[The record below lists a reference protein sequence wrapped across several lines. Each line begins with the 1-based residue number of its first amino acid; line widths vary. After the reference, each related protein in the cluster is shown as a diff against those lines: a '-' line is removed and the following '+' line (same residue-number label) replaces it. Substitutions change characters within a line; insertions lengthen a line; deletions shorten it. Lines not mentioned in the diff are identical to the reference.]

1 LSPAAC
7 QNIVITLCKKSVS
20 EHPTCKYF
28 TENLQQYDVGK
39 TLIMLLQMYVIHLAA
54 GRGFFMA
61 GCPMWRKH
69 METIGT
75 LWLYLVFFGI
85 VSIMLVIDF
94 IGFKHQHGQEVKIR
108 TAAYWSVAWVSVAA
122 LFGGG
127 LWLYLEQTAGVV
139 LANQKVME
147 YFAGYLLEKSLA
159 IDNVFVWLMIFA
171 AFAIPPA
178 LQRQL
183 LLYGVLGAI
192 VLRTIFI
199 FIGAWFVQEFS
210 WILYL
215 FGAFLVYT
223 GYKFLRGHNDE
234 ASNIEDMP
242 LLKWLRKH
250 MRITPQLEGNKF
262 FIRKDG
268 LLWATPLF
276 LVLIL
281 VEASDVIFAM
291 DSIPA
296 IFAVTTDPFIVL
308 TANLMA
314 ILGLRAM
321 FFLLSGAASKMY
333 YLPYGLGVILV
344 FIGFKMLMLDV
355 FHMPIWISLGFI
367 VIVLAITA
375 LLSIRHNKKYNIHQL

>member
-1 LSPAAC
+1 
-7 QNIVITLCKKSVS
+7 
-20 EHPTCKYF
+20 
-28 TENLQQYDVGK
+28 
-39 TLIMLLQMYVIHLAA
+39 
-54 GRGFFMA
+54 
-61 GCPMWRKH
+61 

-75 LWLYLVFFGI
+75 LWLYLVFFAI
-85 VSIMLVIDF
+85 VAVMLVIDF
-94 IGFKHQHGQEVKIR
+94 VGFKHQHGQEVKVR
-108 TAAYWSVAWVSVAA
+108 TAAYWSIAWVSVAT

-127 LWLYLEQTAGVV
+127 LWLYLEQTAGAAI
-139 LANQKVME
+139 ANTKVME

-178 LQRQL
+178 LQRKL

-223 GYKFLRGHNDE
+223 GFKFLRGQHEED
-234 ASNIEDMP
+234 SNIEDMAI
-242 LLKWLRKH
+242 LKWLRKH
-250 MRITPQLEGNKF
+250 MRITPQLQGDKF
-262 FIRKDG
+262 FVRQNG

-281 VEASDVIFAM
+281 VEASDVIFAV

-321 FFLLSGAASKMY
+321 FFLLSGAASKMH
-333 YLPYGLGVILV
+333 YLPYGLGLILV

-355 FHMPIWISLGFI
+355 FHMPIWISLSFI
-367 VIVLAITA
+367 VIVLTVTAI
-375 LLSIRHNKKYNIHQL
+375 LSISHSKKHNETTL

>member
-1 LSPAAC
+1 
-7 QNIVITLCKKSVS
+7 
-20 EHPTCKYF
+20 
-28 TENLQQYDVGK
+28 
-39 TLIMLLQMYVIHLAA
+39 
-54 GRGFFMA
+54 
-61 GCPMWRKH
+61 
-69 METIGT
+69 METIGN
-75 LWLYLVFFGI
+75 LWLYLAFFGLVTVMLI
-85 VSIMLVIDF
+85 VDF
-94 IGFKHQHGQEVKIR
+94 LGFKQKQGQEVKIK
-108 TAAYWSVAWVSVAA
+108 TAAYWSMAWVSVAV

-127 LWLYLEQTAGVV
+127 LWFYLQQTAGIAI
-139 LANQKVME
+139 ANTKVME

-178 LQRQL
+178 LQRKI

-210 WILYL
+210 WVLYI

-223 GYKFLRGHNDE
+223 GFKFLKGHEEDP
-234 ASNIEDMP
+234 NIEDMAI
-242 LLKWLRKH
+242 LKWLRKH
-250 MRITPQLEGNKF
+250 IRITPKLEGDKF
-262 FIRKDG
+262 FVRQNG

-281 VEASDVIFAM
+281 VEASDVIFAV

-296 IFAVTTDPFIVL
+296 IFAVTSDPFIVL

-321 FFLLSGAASKMY
+321 FFLLAGSASKMH
-333 YLPYGLGVILV
+333 YLPYGLGLILL

-367 VIVLAITA
+367 VITLAITA
-375 LLSIRHNKKYNIHQL
+375 WLSIRYNKKQESQS

>member
-1 LSPAAC
+1 
-7 QNIVITLCKKSVS
+7 
-20 EHPTCKYF
+20 
-28 TENLQQYDVGK
+28 
-39 TLIMLLQMYVIHLAA
+39 
-54 GRGFFMA
+54 
-61 GCPMWRKH
+61 
-69 METIGT
+69 MESIGN
-75 LWLYLVFFGI
+75 LWLYLAFFGI
-85 VSIMLVIDF
+85 ITIMLLIDF
-94 IGFKHQHGQEVKIR
+94 LGFKQKEGQEVKVK
-108 TAAYWSVAWVSVAA
+108 TAAYWSVAWVTVAS

-127 LWLYLEQTAGVV
+127 LWLYLEQTAGVAV
-139 LANQKVME
+139 ANTKVME

-210 WILYL
+210 WILYI

-223 GYKFLRGHNDE
+223 GFKFLKGQDDDP
-234 ASNIEDMP
+234 NIEEMAI
-242 LLKWLRKH
+242 LKWLRKH

-262 FIRKDG
+262 FVRQNG
-268 LLWATPLF
+268 VLWATPLF

-281 VEASDVIFAM
+281 VEASDVIFAV

-321 FFLLSGAASKMY
+321 FFLMAGAASKMH
-333 YLPYGLGVILV
+333 YLPYGLGIILL

-375 LLSIRHNKKYNIHQL
+375 ILSIRHSKKYNETTL

>member
-1 LSPAAC
+1 
-7 QNIVITLCKKSVS
+7 
-20 EHPTCKYF
+20 
-28 TENLQQYDVGK
+28 
-39 TLIMLLQMYVIHLAA
+39 
-54 GRGFFMA
+54 
-61 GCPMWRKH
+61 
-69 METIGT
+69 
-75 LWLYLVFFGI
+75 
-85 VSIMLVIDF
+85 
-94 IGFKHQHGQEVKIR
+94 
-108 TAAYWSVAWVSVAA
+108 
-122 LFGGG
+122 
-127 LWLYLEQTAGVV
+127 
-139 LANQKVME
+139 ME

-178 LQRQL
+178 LQRKL

-223 GYKFLRGHNDE
+223 GFKFLRGQHE
-234 ASNIEDMP
+234 EGSNIEDMAI
-242 LLKWLRKH
+242 LKWLRKH
-250 MRITPQLEGNKF
+250 MRITPQLQGDKF
-262 FIRKDG
+262 FVRQNG

-281 VEASDVIFAM
+281 VEASDVIFAV

-321 FFLLSGAASKMY
+321 FFLLSGAASKMH
-333 YLPYGLGVILV
+333 YLPYGLGLILV

-355 FHMPIWISLGFI
+355 FHMPIWISLSFI
-367 VIVLAITA
+367 VIVLTVTAI
-375 LLSIRHNKKYNIHQL
+375 LSIRHSKKHNETTL

>member
-1 LSPAAC
+1 
-7 QNIVITLCKKSVS
+7 
-20 EHPTCKYF
+20 
-28 TENLQQYDVGK
+28 
-39 TLIMLLQMYVIHLAA
+39 
-54 GRGFFMA
+54 
-61 GCPMWRKH
+61 
-69 METIGT
+69 METVGT
-75 LWLYLVFFGI
+75 LWLYLVFFAI
-85 VSIMLVIDF
+85 VAVMLVIDF
-94 IGFKHQHGQEVKIR
+94 VGFKHQHGQEVKVR
-108 TAAYWSVAWVSVAA
+108 TAAYWSIAWVSVAT

-127 LWLYLEQTAGVV
+127 LWLYLEQTAGTAI
-139 LANQKVME
+139 ANAKVME

-171 AFAIPPA
+171 AFAIPPV
-178 LQRQL
+178 LQRKL

-210 WILYL
+210 WILYI

-223 GYKFLRGHNDE
+223 GFKFLRGQHEED
-234 ASNIEDMP
+234 SNIEDMAI
-242 LLKWLRKH
+242 LKWLRKH
-250 MRITPQLEGNKF
+250 MRITPQLQGDKF
-262 FIRKDG
+262 FVRQNG

-281 VEASDVIFAM
+281 VEASDVIFAV

-321 FFLLSGAASKMY
+321 FFLLSGAASKMH
-333 YLPYGLGVILV
+333 YLPYGLGIILV

-355 FHMPIWISLGFI
+355 FHMPIWISLSFI
-367 VIVLAITA
+367 VIVLTVTAI
-375 LLSIRHNKKYNIHQL
+375 LSIRHSKKYNETTL

>member
-1 LSPAAC
+1 
-7 QNIVITLCKKSVS
+7 
-20 EHPTCKYF
+20 
-28 TENLQQYDVGK
+28 
-39 TLIMLLQMYVIHLAA
+39 
-54 GRGFFMA
+54 
-61 GCPMWRKH
+61 
-69 METIGT
+69 MESIGNP
-75 LWLYLVFFGI
+75 WLYLAFFAI
-85 VSIMLVIDF
+85 VAVMLIIDF
-94 IGFKHQHGQEVKIR
+94 LGFKQKEGQDVKIR
-108 TAAYWSVAWVSVAA
+108 TAAYWSLAWVSVAM
-122 LFGGG
+122 LFAGG
-127 LWLYLEQTAGVV
+127 LWLYLQQTAGVAI
-139 LANQKVME
+139 ANTKTME
-147 YFAGYLLEKSLA
+147 YIAGYLLEKSLA

-178 LQRQL
+178 LQRKI

-210 WILYL
+210 WILYI

-223 GYKFLRGHNDE
+223 GFKFLKGQDE
-234 ASNIEDMP
+234 EDTNIEDMAI
-242 LLKWLRKH
+242 LKWLRKH
-250 MRITPQLEGNKF
+250 MRITPNLEEGKF
-262 FIRKDG
+262 FVRQNG

-281 VEASDVIFAM
+281 VEASDVIFAV

-296 IFAVTTDPFIVL
+296 IFAVTSDPFIVL

-321 FFLLSGAASKMY
+321 FFLLAGAASKMH
-333 YLPYGLGVILV
+333 YLPYGLGIILV

-367 VIVLAITA
+367 IITLAITA
-375 LLSIRHNKKYNIHQL
+375 WLSIRHNNKHDETTL

>member
-1 LSPAAC
+1 
-7 QNIVITLCKKSVS
+7 
-20 EHPTCKYF
+20 
-28 TENLQQYDVGK
+28 
-39 TLIMLLQMYVIHLAA
+39 
-54 GRGFFMA
+54 
-61 GCPMWRKH
+61 

-75 LWLYLVFFGI
+75 LWLYLVFFAI
-85 VSIMLVIDF
+85 VAVMLVIDF
-94 IGFKHQHGQEVKIR
+94 VGFKHQHGQEVKVR
-108 TAAYWSVAWVSVAA
+108 TAAYWSIAWVSVAT

-127 LWLYLEQTAGVV
+127 LWLYLEQTAGAAI
-139 LANQKVME
+139 ANTKVME

-178 LQRQL
+178 LQRKL

-223 GYKFLRGHNDE
+223 GFKFLRGQHEED
-234 ASNIEDMP
+234 SNIEDMAI
-242 LLKWLRKH
+242 LKWLRKH
-250 MRITPQLEGNKF
+250 MRITPQLQGDKF
-262 FIRKDG
+262 FVRQNG

-281 VEASDVIFAM
+281 VEASDVIFAV

-321 FFLLSGAASKMY
+321 FFLLSGAASKMH
-333 YLPYGLGVILV
+333 YLPYGLGLILV

-355 FHMPIWISLGFI
+355 FHMPIWISLSFI
-367 VIVLAITA
+367 VIVLTVTAI
-375 LLSIRHNKKYNIHQL
+375 LSIRHSKKYNETTL

>member
-1 LSPAAC
+1 
-7 QNIVITLCKKSVS
+7 
-20 EHPTCKYF
+20 
-28 TENLQQYDVGK
+28 
-39 TLIMLLQMYVIHLAA
+39 
-54 GRGFFMA
+54 
-61 GCPMWRKH
+61 
-69 METIGT
+69 METIGN
-75 LWLYLVFFGI
+75 LWLYLAFFGL
-85 VSIMLVIDF
+85 VAVMLTVDF
-94 IGFKHQHGQEVKIR
+94 LGFKQKQGQEVKIR
-108 TAAYWSVAWVSVAA
+108 TAAYWSMAWVSVAV

-127 LWLYLEQTAGVV
+127 LWFYLQQTAGIAI
-139 LANQKVME
+139 ANTKVME

-178 LQRQL
+178 LQRKI

-192 VLRTIFI
+192 ILRTIFI

-210 WILYL
+210 WILYI

-223 GYKFLRGHNDE
+223 GFKFLKGHEEDP
-234 ASNIEDMP
+234 NIEDMAI
-242 LLKWLRKH
+242 LKWLRKH
-250 MRITPQLEGNKF
+250 IRITPKLEGDKF
-262 FIRKDG
+262 FVRQNG

-281 VEASDVIFAM
+281 VEASDVIFAVA
-291 DSIPA
+291 SIPA
-296 IFAVTTDPFIVL
+296 IFAVTSDPFIVL

-321 FFLLSGAASKMY
+321 FFLLAGSASKMH
-333 YLPYGLGVILV
+333 YLPYGLGLILL

-367 VIVLAITA
+367 ILVLSITA
-375 LLSIRHNKKYNIHQL
+375 YLSLRHNKKQLQS

>member
-1 LSPAAC
+1 
-7 QNIVITLCKKSVS
+7 
-20 EHPTCKYF
+20 
-28 TENLQQYDVGK
+28 
-39 TLIMLLQMYVIHLAA
+39 
-54 GRGFFMA
+54 
-61 GCPMWRKH
+61 
-69 METIGT
+69 METIGNP
-75 LWLYLVFFGI
+75 WLYLAFFAI
-85 VSIMLVIDF
+85 VIVMLLIDF
-94 IGFKHQHGQEVKIR
+94 LGFKQKEGQEVKIK
-108 TAAYWSVAWVSVAA
+108 TAAYWSIAWVSVAA

-127 LWLYLEQTAGVV
+127 LWLYLQQTAGVSI
-139 LANQKVME
+139 ANSKVME

-171 AFAIPPA
+171 AFAIPQG
-178 LQRQL
+178 LQRKI

-192 VLRTIFI
+192 ILRTIFI

-210 WILYL
+210 WVLYL

-223 GYKFLRGHNDE
+223 GYKFLKGQDE
-234 ASNIEDMP
+234 EETNIEDMVI
-242 LLKWLRKH
+242 LKWLRKH
-250 MRITPQLEGNKF
+250 MRITPKLEGAQF
-262 FIRKDG
+262 FVRQNG
-268 LLWATPLF
+268 VLWATPLF

-281 VEASDVIFAM
+281 VEASDVIFAV

-296 IFAVTTDPFIVL
+296 IFAVTSDPFIVL

-321 FFLLSGAASKMY
+321 FFLLSGAASKMH
-333 YLPYGLGVILV
+333 YLPYGLGIILV

-375 LLSIRHNKKYNIHQL
+375 WLSIRHSKKHHETTL

>member
-1 LSPAAC
+1 
-7 QNIVITLCKKSVS
+7 
-20 EHPTCKYF
+20 
-28 TENLQQYDVGK
+28 
-39 TLIMLLQMYVIHLAA
+39 
-54 GRGFFMA
+54 
-61 GCPMWRKH
+61 
-69 METIGT
+69 MESIGN
-75 LWLYLVFFGI
+75 LWLYLAFFGI
-85 VSIMLVIDF
+85 ITVMLLIDF
-94 IGFKHQHGQEVKIR
+94 LGFKQKQNQDVPIR
-108 TAAYWSVAWVSVAA
+108 QAAYWSVAWVTAA
-122 LFGGG
+122 ILFGGG
-127 LWLYLEQTAGVV
+127 LWLYLQQTIGTNI
-139 LANQKVME
+139 ANQKTME

-171 AFAIPPA
+171 VFAIPPA
-178 LQRQL
+178 LQRKI

-210 WILYL
+210 WVLYI

-223 GYKFLRGHNDE
+223 GFKFLKGQE
-234 ASNIEDMP
+234 QESNIEDNI

-250 MRITPQLEGNKF
+250 LRITPQLEGNKF
-262 FIRKDG
+262 FVRQNG

-276 LVLIL
+276 LVLVL
-281 VEASDVIFAM
+281 VEASDVIFAV

-321 FFLLSGAASKMY
+321 FFLLAGAATKLH
-333 YLPYGLGVILV
+333 YLPYGLGIILL
-344 FIGFKMLMLDV
+344 FIGTKMLLLDV

-367 VIVLAITA
+367 IIVLSITA
-375 LLSIRHNKKYNIHQL
+375 YLSLRHNKRQAQ

>member
-1 LSPAAC
+1 
-7 QNIVITLCKKSVS
+7 
-20 EHPTCKYF
+20 
-28 TENLQQYDVGK
+28 
-39 TLIMLLQMYVIHLAA
+39 
-54 GRGFFMA
+54 
-61 GCPMWRKH
+61 
-69 METIGT
+69 METIGNPG
-75 LWLYLVFFGI
+75 LYLAFFAI
-85 VSIMLVIDF
+85 VAVMLIIDF
-94 IGFKHQHGQEVKIR
+94 LGFKQKEGQPVQIK
-108 TAAYWSVAWVSVAA
+108 TAAYWSIAWVSVAM
-122 LFGGG
+122 LFAGG
-127 LWLYLEQTAGVV
+127 LWLYLQQTAGVV
-139 LANQKVME
+139 LANQKTME
-147 YFAGYLLEKSLA
+147 YIAGYLLEKSLA

-178 LQRQL
+178 LQRKI

-192 VLRTIFI
+192 VLRTLFI

-210 WILYL
+210 WVLYI

-223 GYKFLRGHNDE
+223 GYKFLRGHEEDP
-234 ASNIEDMP
+234 NIEEMP

-250 MRITPQLEGNKF
+250 MRITPQLEGEKF
-262 FIRKDG
+262 FVRQNG

-281 VEASDVIFAM
+281 VEASDVIFAV

-296 IFAVTTDPFIVL
+296 IFAVTSDPFIVL

-321 FFLLSGAASKMY
+321 FFLLAGSASKMH
-333 YLPYGLGVILV
+333 YLPYGLGIILL

-375 LLSIRHNKKYNIHQL
+375 WLSVRYNKKQEQL

>member
-1 LSPAAC
+1 
-7 QNIVITLCKKSVS
+7 
-20 EHPTCKYF
+20 
-28 TENLQQYDVGK
+28 
-39 TLIMLLQMYVIHLAA
+39 
-54 GRGFFMA
+54 
-61 GCPMWRKH
+61 
-69 METIGT
+69 MESIGN
-75 LWLYLVFFGI
+75 LWLYLAFFGL
-85 VSIMLVIDF
+85 VAVMLIIDF
-94 IGFKHQHGQEVKIR
+94 LGFRQKQGQEVKIK
-108 TAAYWSVAWVSVAA
+108 TAAYWSMAWVSIAV

-127 LWLYLEQTAGVV
+127 LWFYLQQTAGVAI
-139 LANQKVME
+139 ANTKVME

-178 LQRQL
+178 LQRKI

-210 WILYL
+210 WVLYI

-223 GYKFLRGHNDE
+223 GFKFLKGHDE
-234 ASNIEDMP
+234 DPNIEDMA

-250 MRITPQLEGNKF
+250 MRITPQLEGDKF
-262 FIRKDG
+262 FVRQNG

-281 VEASDVIFAM
+281 VEASDVIFAV

-296 IFAVTTDPFIVL
+296 IFAVTSDPFIVL

-321 FFLLSGAASKMY
+321 FFLLAGAASKMH
-333 YLPYGLGVILV
+333 YLPYGLGIILL

-367 VIVLAITA
+367 VIVLSITA
-375 LLSIRHNKKYNIHQL
+375 WLSIRYNKQQQSL

>member
-1 LSPAAC
+1 MESIG
-7 QNIVITLCKKSVS
+7 NI
-20 EHPTCKYF
+20 
-28 TENLQQYDVGK
+28 
-39 TLIMLLQMYVIHLAA
+39 
-54 GRGFFMA
+54 
-61 GCPMWRKH
+61 
-69 METIGT
+69 
-75 LWLYLVFFGI
+75 WLYLAFFAI
-85 VSIMLVIDF
+85 VMVMLAIDF
-94 IGFKHQHGQEVKIR
+94 LGFKQKEGQTVQVR
-108 TAAYWSVAWVSVAA
+108 TAAYWSIAWVSVAM

-127 LWLYLEQTAGVV
+127 LWLYLKQTAGLDV
-139 LANQKVME
+139 ANTKVME
-147 YFAGYLLEKSLA
+147 YLAGYLLEKSLA

-178 LQRQL
+178 LQRKL

-223 GYKFLRGHNDE
+223 GFKFLRGQDDE
-234 ASNIEDMP
+234 DSNIEDMAI
-242 LLKWLRKH
+242 LKWLRKH
-250 MRITPQLEGNKF
+250 MRITPQLEGSRF
-262 FIRKDG
+262 FVRKEG

-281 VEASDVIFAM
+281 VEASDVIFAV

-296 IFAVTTDPFIVL
+296 IFAVTSDPFIVL

-321 FFLLSGAASKMY
+321 FFLLAGAATKMH
-333 YLPYGLGVILV
+333 YLPYGLGIILV

-355 FHMPIWISLGFI
+355 FHMPIWISLSFI

-375 LLSIRHNKKYNIHQL
+375 WLSIRHSRKHHETTL

>member
-1 LSPAAC
+1 
-7 QNIVITLCKKSVS
+7 
-20 EHPTCKYF
+20 
-28 TENLQQYDVGK
+28 
-39 TLIMLLQMYVIHLAA
+39 
-54 GRGFFMA
+54 
-61 GCPMWRKH
+61 
-69 METIGT
+69 MESIGN
-75 LWLYLVFFGI
+75 LWLYIAFFGI
-85 VSIMLVIDF
+85 VTVMLLIDF
-94 IGFKHQHGQEVKIR
+94 LGFKQKEGQEVKIK
-108 TAAYWSVAWVSVAA
+108 TAALWSIAWVSVAS
-122 LFGGG
+122 LFGAG
-127 LWLYLEQTAGVV
+127 LWLYLQQTAGVTV
-139 LANQKVME
+139 ANTKVME

-192 VLRTIFI
+192 ILRTIFI

-210 WILYL
+210 WILYI

-223 GYKFLRGHNDE
+223 GFKFFKGQNE
-234 ASNIEDMP
+234 EETNIEDMAI
-242 LLKWLRKH
+242 LKWLRKH
-250 MRITPQLEGNKF
+250 MRITPQMHGNKF
-262 FIRKDG
+262 FVRQNG
-268 LLWATPLF
+268 MLWATPLF

-281 VEASDVIFAM
+281 VEASDVIFAV

-296 IFAVTTDPFIVL
+296 IFAVTSDPFIVL

-321 FFLLSGAASKMY
+321 FFLLSGAATKMH
-333 YLPYGLGVILV
+333 YLPYGLGIILV

-367 VIVLAITA
+367 VLVLTITA
-375 LLSIRHNKKYNIHQL
+375 ILSIRYSKKHHQTTL

>member
-1 LSPAAC
+1 M
-7 QNIVITLCKKSVS
+7 
-20 EHPTCKYF
+20 H
-28 TENLQQYDVGK
+28 
-39 TLIMLLQMYVIHLAA
+39 
-54 GRGFFMA
+54 
-61 GCPMWRKH
+61 
-69 METIGT
+69 TIGNV
-75 LWLYLVFFGI
+75 WLYLAFFGL
-85 VSIMLVIDF
+85 VAVMLLIDF
-94 IGFKHQHGQEVKIR
+94 LGFRQKQDQEVKLK
-108 TAAYWSVAWVSVAA
+108 TAAYWSIAWVSVAT
-122 LFGGG
+122 LFGAG
-127 LWLYLEQTAGVV
+127 LWLYLQQTAGIT
-139 LANQKVME
+139 LANSKVME

-192 VLRTIFI
+192 ILRTIFI

-210 WILYL
+210 WILYI

-223 GYKFLRGHNDE
+223 GFKFFKGQNE
-234 ASNIEDMP
+234 EETNIEDMAI
-242 LLKWLRKH
+242 LKWLRKH
-250 MRITPQLEGNKF
+250 MRITPQMHGNKF
-262 FIRKDG
+262 FVRQNG
-268 LLWATPLF
+268 MLWATPLF

-281 VEASDVIFAM
+281 VEASDVIFAV

-296 IFAVTTDPFIVL
+296 IFAVTSDPFIVL

-321 FFLLSGAASKMY
+321 FFLLSGAATKMH
-333 YLPYGLGVILV
+333 YLPYGLGIILV

-367 VIVLAITA
+367 VLVLTITA
-375 LLSIRHNKKYNIHQL
+375 ILSIRYSKKHHQTTL